1 MLKALF
7 KPMFS
12 LMTFLYRATKGKFG
26 GEVQGLPVLLLTT
39 TGRKSGKQRT
49 TPLGFFEEDGG
60 YVISATN
67 AGFENN
73 PGWFFNLTANP
84 HVKVEIKDQPLEANA
99 EITTGDRR
107 KQLWDR
113 LVQLAPGYGN
123 YATKTAREI
132 PMIILHP
139 VHS

>member
-7 KPMFS
+7 KPMFN

-39 TGRKSGKQRT
+39 TGRRSGKQRT

-60 YVISATN
+60 YVICASN
-67 AGFENN
+67 AGFEPN
-73 PGWFFNLTANP
+73 PAWFYNLKSNP
-84 HVKVEIKDQPLEANA
+84 HAKIEIKDRPLEINA

-123 YATKTAREI
+123 YATKTTREI
-132 PMIILHP
+132 PMIILRP
-139 VHS
+139 VPS